1 MKQVFYVHLLVHR
14 TIQMYSSNG
23 RSTSFCQNNGLG
35 YGEEIKGRLGLVV
48 ALAVCIEVYTL
59 SNAHST
65 VSFHVDDAPFFT
77 SQCQLSMYIS
87 FFIRPYLLRRPKVIS
102 SKFQGSTE
110 TLLCDVRTTSNEHKQ
125 ITQSK
130 GNVACMIC
138 KFIVVNVLV
147 FFFLCIAMEERKKKK
162 ILHVFSNKLNLSK

>member
-102 SKFQGSTE
+102 SKFSSLLKLCCAMCGRPRMST
-110 TLLCDVRTTSNEHKQ
+110 
-125 ITQSK
+125 SK
-130 GNVACMIC
+130 SHNR
-138 KFIVVNVLV
+138 K
-147 FFFLCIAMEERKKKK
+147 AM
-162 ILHVFSNKLNLSK
+162 LHA